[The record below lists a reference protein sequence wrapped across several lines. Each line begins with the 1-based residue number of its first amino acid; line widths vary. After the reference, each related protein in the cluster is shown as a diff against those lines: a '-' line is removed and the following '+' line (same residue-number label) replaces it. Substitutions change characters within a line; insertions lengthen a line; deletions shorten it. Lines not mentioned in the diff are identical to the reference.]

1 MKKHIIKLAA
11 LSMSLMLFASP
22 LIACGKKKEE
32 TVSYETWWT
41 SEESSEESS
50 EPSTSTTPV
59 ETSATT
65 EPSETTPAG
74 LIENPFTGLYEVD
87 EANAGKKGSGVE
99 GAPRK
104 RNRPMQ
110 ATSHRLDDKSWFL
123 RRLSKKRRFRRRG
136 I

>member
-1 MKKHIIKLAA
+1 MKKQISKLVA
-11 LSMSLMLFASP
+11 LSLSLMLFASP

-87 EANAGKKGSGVE
+87 EANAGKKGIGITINNCKVANPQRGTTEASVIFEYETE
-99 GAPRK
+99 GG
-104 RNRPMQ
+104 Q
-110 ATSHRLDDKSWFL
+110 T
-123 RRLSKKRRFRRRG
+123 RLSSR
-136 I
+136 